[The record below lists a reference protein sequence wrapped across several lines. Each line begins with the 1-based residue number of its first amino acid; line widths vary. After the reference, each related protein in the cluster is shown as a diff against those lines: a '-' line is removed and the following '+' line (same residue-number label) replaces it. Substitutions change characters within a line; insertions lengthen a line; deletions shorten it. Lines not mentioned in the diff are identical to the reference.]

1 MYGFVTSYT
10 HARLGDCITFNTYYP
25 RQVVGSGGLVANAW
39 HPRIEQWGAKQL
51 QQRFMTLHDRYIQH
65 HDYDSYVAIRAIA
78 YAVQQTAS
86 IDPSVL
92 SPFLRGDKF
101 QLAAYKGRKL
111 TFRNY
116 NGQLRM
122 PIELTHPLGLVA
134 RSPQVGFM
142 HPLSEL
148 DTLGFD
154 KSEVCQ

>member
-1 MYGFVTSYT
+1 
-10 HARLGDCITFNTYYP
+10 
-25 RQVVGSGGLVANAW
+25 
-39 HPRIEQWGAKQL
+39 
-51 QQRFMTLHDRYIQH
+51 MTLHDRYMQH

-116 NGQLRM
+116 NGQLRYTT
-122 PIELTHPLGLVA
+122 LTLATIKVIKITCSVIA
-134 RSPQVGFM
+134 
-142 HPLSEL
+142 
-148 DTLGFD
+148 
-154 KSEVCQ
+154 C